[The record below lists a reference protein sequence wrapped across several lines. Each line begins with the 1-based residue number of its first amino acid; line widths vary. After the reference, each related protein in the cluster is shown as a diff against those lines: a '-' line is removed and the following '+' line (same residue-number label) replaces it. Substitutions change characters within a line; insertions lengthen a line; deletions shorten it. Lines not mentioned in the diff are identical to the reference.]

1 MKTSTT
7 TGVLLA
13 AGLILLPSCETER
26 VNERPIGIYP
36 TENVYP
42 SGSGV
47 LGTESNSLLND
58 VQRENP
64 LDPVLGQNSGFNPDP
79 ARTKSGTIGNMV
91 GGSNNITPPPPVVP
105 RPVVPNPVGSPGNSV
120 IAAPRPVEPSVTS
133 SIPVAWP
140 TADPTVVVSPYD
152 RTKKIKILNRSTNK
166 PYPSGTVLR
175 DTNFPNEIRK
185 FRVP

>member
-13 AGLILLPSCETER
+13 AGLVLLPSCETER

-64 LDPVLGQNSGFNPDP
+64 LDPMSGQNSGFNPDP
-79 ARTKSGTIGNMV
+79 ARTNPGTISNMV
-91 GGSNNITPPPPVVP
+91 GGSNNITPPTPVVP
-105 RPVVPNPVGSPGNSV
+105 RPVVPNPVGKPG
-120 IAAPRPVEPSVTS
+120 IASPRPVEPSAAS

-166 PYPSGTVLR
+166 PYPPGTVLR